1 MDEFKYLFH
10 QGTQYR
16 AYDIMGARFVNE
28 GGSEGVRFTV
38 WAPHALSVSVIGDF
52 NRWDPNADPMEKIS
66 EQGLYSVF
74 IQNVREFDSYKYKIR
89 GRNGNIY
96 DKSDP
101 YGYHFETRP
110 GNASKVY
117 SIEGYE
123 WKDELWIEYRKNK
136 DLYKTPINIYEVHA
150 GSWKRRSDGS
160 FLNYRELADELIPYV
175 KKLGFNYVEFM
186 PLAEHP
192 LDDSWGYQKRIYS
205 KRRFFGKRT

>member
-1 MDEFKYLFH
+1 
-10 QGTQYR
+10 
-16 AYDIMGARFVNE
+16 MGARFVNE

-117 SIEGYE
+117 KNPWLDDYYLVVLSNAKSPTQIIYSQEPLGDAI
-123 WKDELWIEYRKNK
+123 WKD
-136 DLYKTPINIYEVHA
+136 DDNIA
-150 GSWKRRSDGS
+150 
-160 FLNYRELADELIPYV
+160 I
-175 KKLGFNYVEFM
+175 
-186 PLAEHP
+186 
-192 LDDSWGYQKRIYS
+192 QI
-205 KRRFFGKRT
+205 T